1 MSQNPPPW
9 QPQGGYPPRG
19 NQPPQGQPPQGP
31 PHGQPPQGPPPGG
44 YPPAGYPPPGYPQAP
59 QGPPPG
65 YAPTQP
71 QGPYGPG
78 PYPQGGYDPRAGY
91 GQPGGYQQRQGG
103 YGPQGPGGGYPGAPG
118 QPPRKKSS
126 ALILGIVAGAL
137 VLLVALGGIVMALTR
152 GGDSD
157 QPSSTITPGQAAPP
171 TDQPSSDPSSEP
183 TSPPSTAPTDPP
195 ETTAPSS
202 EPPSTKPTKEPQ
214 QSGSSV
220 SLGKGISVT
229 PAPGWKAGQKG
240 DGSAQFS
247 NGTDLFVG
255 LVGDLEPGSNP
266 TQFCDAYH
274 KRLAEK
280 ATNGKFN
287 DPESLDLKSSKLK
300 GASCLAQVTVSSGQG
315 SSDLMLYSVVSIRK
329 DGVTVVGTLYFT
341 KATDTKELGQ
351 EFVSMVN
358 SMLKG
363 QNEG

>member
-9 QPQGGYPPRG
+9 QPQGGYPPQG
-19 NQPPQGQPPQGP
+19 QPPQGQPTQ
-31 PHGQPPQGPPPGG
+31 GQPQPGGYPPAG
-44 YPPAGYPPPGYPQAP
+44 YPPAGYPPPGYPPGPHGA
-59 QGPPPG
+59 PPPG
-65 YAPTQP
+65 YAPTPP
-71 QGPYGPG
+71 QGAYAPG
-78 PYPQGGYDPRAGY
+78 PSPQGGYDPRAGY
-91 GQPGGYQQRQGG
+91 GQAGGYQSQPGG
-103 YGPQGPGGGYPGAPG
+103 YGPQGPGGGYRGAPG

-152 GGDSD
+152 GGGSD
-157 QPSSTITPGQAAPP
+157 QPSSSITPGQAAPP
-171 TDQPSSDPSSEP
+171 TDQPSSDSSSDP
-183 TSPPSTAPTDPP
+183 TSPPSPAPTDPP

-214 QSGSSV
+214 QGGSSV

-229 PAPGWKAGQKG
+229 PAPGWKADQKG

-247 NGTDLFVG
+247 NGTSLFVG
-255 LVGDLEPGSNP
+255 LVGDVEPGSNP

-274 KRLAEK
+274 RRLAEK
-280 ATNGKFN
+280 ATDGKFN

-315 SSDLMLYSVVSIRK
+315 SSDLMIYSVVSIRK